1 MKYLSTLFFCVTAP
15 VLFAH
20 GPGGSLL
27 SQFPYLPEESGDK
40 SPALLDV
47 QDALGDLE
55 ALPDFQ
61 IPQQLPNEFLLT
73 QQGREL
79 MALSQQANKFLS
91 AGEPGKAVEI
101 FRNALAKWPQELGI
115 RVALA
120 DSLYAMGAL
129 PESEKQYWMV
139 LERVP
144 LHFQCLNNLAW
155 LYATAKQPELK
166 DLAQAYEL
174 ALKAKVVQPRS
185 YHLWSTLS
193 QIYYEQGKYGEAEN
207 AINNALLIVQQSQ
220 VNLEVVVA
228 YLIQRDR
235 CAIARQATSLLE

>member
-1 MKYLSTLFFCVTAP
+1 MKYLPSLFLCLLSPF
-15 VLFAH
+15 LFAQ

-27 SQFPYLPEESGDK
+27 SQFPYIPEVTGNK
-40 SPALLDV
+40 VPALLNV
-47 QDALGDLE
+47 EDALGDLE
-55 ALPDFQ
+55 PLPDFQ

-73 QQGREL
+73 QKGWEL
-79 MALSQQANKFLS
+79 MTLSQEANQFLMS
-91 AGEPGKAVEI
+91 GNPGKAVEI
-101 FRNALAKWPQELGI
+101 FREALENWPQELGI

-120 DSLYAMGAL
+120 DSLFAMGAL
-129 PESEKQYWMV
+129 AESEKQYRMV
-139 LERVP
+139 LESVP

-155 LYATAKQPELK
+155 LYVTSKDPELK
-166 DLAQAYEL
+166 NLDQAYAL

-185 YHLWSTLS
+185 HHLWSTLS

-220 VNLEVVVA
+220 VNLEVMVA
-228 YLIQRDR
+228 YLVQRDR